1 MNMDMILNNTNV
13 KYIII
18 IVLILY
24 ISTVNLPLNS
34 IVNTFYNSIFGKIII
49 LLLIIYYSDGNKE
62 LGIQIT
68 VLLSL
73 LYIILL
79 NVTNTQ
85 KNITS
90 YGKLINTNL
99 IGGTVEEEDNLLS
112 SEEES
117 LLDDTEDN
125 TPMEEEMKEEQDID
139 KKINNIIQ
147 EEIVLNKTDYENKIK
162 NAKKLGV
169 KHNKIN
175 TKLLKAQNTL
185 NKETK
190 KYKTAEEEY
199 NKIMKDV
206 QKYDTNKDGVL
217 DHNDVEPE
225 EDLIQEE
232 MENVDE
238 EMENVEEE
246 MEQHMKNLKTI
257 GGEFDK
263 LVSEKKINGG
273 GQEYNIDGYENQ
285 EFSTI

>member
-1 MNMDMILNNTNV
+1 MNMDMDMILNNTNV

-49 LLLIIYYSDGNKE
+49 LLLIVYYSDGNKE
-62 LGIQIT
+62 LGLQIS

-90 YGKLINTNL
+90 YGKLINNNL

-125 TPMEEEMKEEQDID
+125 TSMEENINEEQDIN

-162 NAKKLGV
+162 NARKLGA
-169 KHNKIN
+169 KHNELN
-175 TKLLKAQNTL
+175 TKLLKAQNKL
-185 NKETK
+185 NMETK

-199 NKIMKDV
+199 NKIMEDV
-206 QKYDTNKDGVL
+206 KKYDTNKDGVV
-217 DHNDVEPE
+217 DYNDVEPE
-225 EDLIQEE
+225 EDLIQ
-232 MENVDE
+232 E

>member
-49 LLLIIYYSDGNKE
+49 LLLIVYYSDGKKE
-62 LGIQIT
+62 LGLQIT

-90 YGKLINTNL
+90 YGKLINNNL

-125 TPMEEEMKEEQDID
+125 IPMEENINEEQNID

-162 NAKKLGV
+162 NSRKLGV
-169 KHNKIN
+169 KHNQIN
-175 TKLLKAQNTL
+175 IKLLNAQNKL

-199 NKIMKDV
+199 NKIMEDV
-206 QKYDTNKDGVL
+206 KKYDTNKDGVV
-217 DHNDVEPE
+217 DYNDVEPE
-225 EDLIQEE
+225 EDLIQ
-232 MENVDE
+232 E